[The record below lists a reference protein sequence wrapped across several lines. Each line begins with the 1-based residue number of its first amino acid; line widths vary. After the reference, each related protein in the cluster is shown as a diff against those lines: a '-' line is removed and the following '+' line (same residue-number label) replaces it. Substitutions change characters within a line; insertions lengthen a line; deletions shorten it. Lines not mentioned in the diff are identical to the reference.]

1 MQLYYQTD
9 VSFIT
14 AFLLLLIS
22 IIAHF
27 RLNRKDRVSRAYLIT
42 AWIIILVLIAEAY
55 TIIIDGRNDDVSV
68 ALSIIFNTLIFAIGP
83 VLTLSWFYLIRSMF
97 APSFNKSSFKHV
109 ILFVPVVI
117 NLVIVLTNPWT
128 KVIFSVENGQYAR
141 QSWYLSVTI
150 ATYVYVLMSVIV
162 VIQNWKS
169 ISQQDRIIL
178 IVSTA
183 LPIVGGSIQAA
194 NYGILTIWPSVGCAL
209 ILLYLFLQQR
219 VIHLDHLTHAWTR
232 ETFFLHISRLIK
244 QQNLE
249 PADVLYF
256 DLNDLK
262 YINDNFGH
270 NSGDLALKMV
280 VDVVKKE
287 LPEAAIVARLGGDE
301 FIALMPTHTPV
312 DLRTYVLNI
321 KNRIAMINQ
330 DKHFEFTLGL
340 AFGYGRFYGAYEHFD
355 KFMNQLDKDMYI
367 DKRNMKK
374 SA

>member
-83 VLTLSWFYLIRSMF
+83 VLTLSWFFLIRSMF
-97 APSFNKSSFKHV
+97 APSFKKSSFKHV

-128 KVIFSVENGQYAR
+128 KVIFSVENGQYVR

-150 ATYVYVLMSVIV
+150 ATYVYVFMSVIV

-183 LPIVGGSIQAA
+183 LPMVGGSIQATY
-194 NYGILTIWPSVGCAL
+194 YGILTIWPSVGCAL

-321 KNRIAMINQ
+321 KNRIATINQ
-330 DKHFEFTLGL
+330 DKRFEFTLGL
-340 AFGYGRFYGAYEHFD
+340 AFGYGRFYGTYEHFD
-355 KFMNQLDKDMYI
+355 KFVNQLDKDMYI

>member
-128 KVIFSVENGQYAR
+128 KVIFSVENGQYVR

-183 LPIVGGSIQAA
+183 LPIVGGSIQATY
-194 NYGILTIWPSVGCAL
+194 YGILTIWPSVGCAL